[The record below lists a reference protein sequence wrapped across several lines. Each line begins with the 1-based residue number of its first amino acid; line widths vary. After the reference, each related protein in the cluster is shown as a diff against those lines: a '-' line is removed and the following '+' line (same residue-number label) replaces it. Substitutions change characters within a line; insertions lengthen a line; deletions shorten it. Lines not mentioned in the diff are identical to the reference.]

1 MKESKNNLS
10 PEMLGALSQ
19 AKQIYTQ
26 LSKNGVPVDAV
37 NSETVKE
44 NQLLFEYLTAIHNA
58 IVKKGIPAGGS
69 QPSSTPSPSTS
80 SNSPLSESKLKQTIR
95 KAVLDSEGE
104 REKYLIDNGGFSYA
118 GLYERYLNVKKANGS
133 LFSGFSSEYHTII
146 NQYRE
151 IIEKKDAGELEKYN
165 NDRTLSKSIDNMTQT
180 LTPILESN
188 NVTFR
193 TLLRQRMAKWKKW
206 PRWKNPY
213 TYMYIFIGLLFSF
226 VLTVSLVRNRQLQEE
241 NAIARSIINEY
252 IIVDMAMSS
261 NEDYQKERTQIHESI
276 QENGFYVTWEEVCR
290 LRAENP

>member
-1 MKESKNNLS
+1 
-10 PEMLGALSQ
+10 MLGALSQ

-26 LSKNGVPVDAV
+26 LSKNGVPIDAV
-37 NSETVKE
+37 NSETGKE
-44 NQLLFEYLTAIHNA
+44 HLMLFEYLTAIHNA

-69 QPSSTPSPSTS
+69 QPSSSSSPSTS
-80 SNSPLSESKLKQTIR
+80 SNSPLSESELKQTIR

-151 IIEKKDAGELEKYN
+151 IIEKKDAGEFEKYN

-188 NVTFR
+188 TVTFR

-252 IIVDMAMSS
+252 IIVDIVMSD
-261 NEDYQKERTQIHESI
+261 NKAYQKERTQIHESI
-276 QENGFYVTWEEVCR
+276 QKNGFYVTWDEVCR
-290 LRAENP
+290 LRSNP